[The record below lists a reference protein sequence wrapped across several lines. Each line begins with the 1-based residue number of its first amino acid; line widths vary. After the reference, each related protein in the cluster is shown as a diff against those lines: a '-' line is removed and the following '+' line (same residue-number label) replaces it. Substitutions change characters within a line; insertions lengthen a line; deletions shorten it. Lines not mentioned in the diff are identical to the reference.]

1 MARKQPHEDH
11 VNHEAWA
18 IPYGDLI
25 TLLLAFFVV
34 MYAVSSVN
42 EGKYRVMAE
51 ALSEAFGG
59 PPRSLEPIQ
68 IGKIQKAGDERP
80 SPVQQVQRH
89 VTPAM
94 GGGMRALNRVGL
106 PANPNALSEQTRNQ
120 QAEQLTGKAA
130 AQLKAIQDEMNQA
143 LIELIEQE
151 LVVVRRTSLTLEI
164 EIKADILYPSGSAQ
178 LTPKARAIIERVAKI
193 LTPHENPIRVEGH
206 TDNVPIAT
214 LAFPSNWELSAARA
228 TSVVRLFS
236 DQGVDP
242 HRLSI
247 QGHGEYKPVAD
258 NGSAEGRNR
267 NRRVV
272 VVIMPTDKNS
282 NLVSAAE
289 QIDETGESAQINA
302 PARPIAGDGAS

>member
-1 MARKQPHEDH
+1 MARKKPHEEH

-51 ALSEAFGG
+51 ALAEAFGG
-59 PPRSLEPIQ
+59 PPRSMQPIQ
-68 IGKIQKAGDERP
+68 IGKIQKAGENEP
-80 SPVQQVQRH
+80 NPIQQAQRH

-106 PANPNALSEQTRNQ
+106 PTPPNAAAQQSREQ
-120 QAEQLTGKAA
+120 QAEELTGKAA
-130 AQLKAIQDEMNQA
+130 AQLKVISEEINKA
-143 LIELIEQE
+143 LVELIEQD
-151 LVVVRRTSLTLEI
+151 LVVVRRTKLTLEI
-164 EIKADILYPSGSAQ
+164 EIKADILYSSGSAQ
-178 LTPKARAIIERVAKI
+178 LTGNARNVIIQLAAILA
-193 LTPHENPIRVEGH
+193 PHDNPIRVEGH

-236 DQGVDP
+236 EHNIDP
-242 HRLSI
+242 QRLSI
-247 QGHGEYKPVAD
+247 QGHGEYKPLAD
-258 NGSAEGRNR
+258 NGTAEGRNR

-272 VVIMPTDKNS
+272 IVVMPNQSD
-282 NLVSAAE
+282 AALPPE
-289 QIDETGESAQINA
+289 LAKVEDLP
-302 PARPIAGDGAS
+302 PASDSTTAKEPKS